1 MADNETTP
9 NHPHAVT
16 LELIFRQGQ
25 RVLGE
30 LGQIRDKQDEIIV
43 RLVRVER
50 EVVDLRRDILG
61 LHEDYLGLSG
71 RLDSIDRRV
80 GRIERRLD
88 LIDDATPVGAV

>member
-50 EVVDLRRDILG
+50 EVVDLRRVSACTRTTSVCRAG
-61 LHEDYLGLSG
+61 STA
-71 RLDSIDRRV
+71 SIAGSAGSSV
-80 GRIERRLD
+80 
-88 LIDDATPVGAV
+88 AST

>member
-1 MADNETTP
+1 MAENETTSEDP
-9 NHPHAVT
+9 RVVT

-50 EVVDLRRDILG
+50 EVVDLRRDIVG
-61 LHEDYLGLSG
+61 LHEDYLGLSQ
-71 RLDSIDRRV
+71 RLDNLDRRG

-88 LIDDATPVGAV
+88 LIDDATPAGAV

>member
-9 NHPHAVT
+9 DDPRTIT

-30 LGQIRDKQDEIIV
+30 LGQIRDKQDETIG

-61 LHEDYLGLSG
+61 LHED
-71 RLDSIDRRV
+71 
-80 GRIERRLD
+80 
-88 LIDDATPVGAV
+88 